1 MATMLS
7 DCVNC
12 YLRKKPYTENLMAIV
27 FRTEVV
33 NCAAPLFCIGQD
45 MPVPVRRYRAL
56 QCRALL
62 RRALLHS
69 ALLHSALPHSTLLH
83 SAFPHSAF
91 LDRAL
96 LHNSLPYSDLSFSAS
111 PVSAVEVIGH

>member
-69 ALLHSALPHSTLLH
+69 ALPHSTLLH